1 MDAIQIIKMGKVA
14 VRNNATAYSFYQN
27 LFKEAFGFTPEC
39 PTCGSINGHKHW
51 QHFEAYAKGAEPLS
65 LINNTLKNM
74 SKKSFEV
81 KNKSKIYS
89 YTFEKNGRLLI
100 ARSYGDVM
108 SEDFAKKYLETAKND
123 PELLQKRRS
132 EFTKLPA
139 GWADDETDVTNAND
153 YPEKLADKKILAL
166 EKGYP
171 ESEYKAIKS
180 NADMVA
186 YLDKK
191 AAEAAGA
198 EAAGAEAAGA
208 EAAGAEAAGAEA
220 AGAEAAGAEDLS

>member
-39 PTCGSINGHKHW
+39 PTCGSVNGHKHW
-51 QHFEAYAKGAEPLS
+51 QIFEAYVKGAEPLS
-65 LINNTLKNM
+65 LINNTLQNM
-74 SKKSFEV
+74 SKKTFEV

-89 YTFEKNGRLLI
+89 YTYEKNGRLLI

-108 SEDFAKKYLETAKND
+108 SEDFAKKYLETAKDD

-132 EFTKLPA
+132 EFSKLPA
-139 GWADDETDVTNAND
+139 GWVVDDEADVKSATG
-153 YPEKLADKKILAL
+153 YPEKLADKKILAA

-171 ESEYKAIKS
+171 EDEYKNIKS

-208 EAAGAEAAGAEA
+208 EAAGAEAAGAE
-220 AGAEAAGAEDLS
+220 DLS

>member
-14 VRNNATAYSFYQN
+14 VRNNATAYSLYQN

-39 PTCGSINGHKHW
+39 PTCGSVNGHKHW

-65 LINNTLKNM
+65 LINNTLNM

-89 YTFEKNGRLLI
+89 YIFEKNGRTI
-100 ARSYGDVM
+100 VARSYGDVM
-108 SEDFAKKYLETAKND
+108 SEDFAKKYLETAKED
-123 PELLQKRRS
+123 PELLQKRKL
-132 EFTKLPA
+132 EFSKLPA
-139 GWADDETDVTNAND
+139 GWDVDYNETETVG
-153 YPEKLADKKILAL
+153 YPEKLADKKTLAA

-171 ESEYKAIKS
+171 EDEYKNIRS
-180 NADMVA
+180 NTDMVA

-208 EAAGAEAAGAEA
+208 EAAGAE
-220 AGAEAAGAEDLS
+220 DLS

>member
-1 MDAIQIIKMGKVA
+1 MDAIQIIEMGKVA

-39 PTCGSINGHKHW
+39 PTCGSVNGHKHW

-74 SKKSFEV
+74 SNKTFEI

-89 YTFEKNGRLLI
+89 YTFEKNGRHLI

-108 SEDFAKKYLETAKND
+108 TEDFAKKYLETAKDD

-139 GWADDETDVTNAND
+139 GAEAAGAEADVNNANG

-198 EAAGAEAAGA
+198 EAAGAE
-208 EAAGAEAAGAEA
+208 
-220 AGAEAAGAEDLS
+220 DLS